1 MMDHWQ
7 GTSTVRLCP
16 GLLNTGCSMT
26 GIYQKIVIATD
37 GSEKNLSAVIEGVMI
52 ARSTGAKL
60 QVVYV
65 IDTKPLTTGVIE
77 DSYASMYD
85 SLRDEGQLALSQVK
99 DLAGDLDAETF
110 LLTGKPAS
118 EVIRFAKEQGS
129 DLLVI
134 GTQGKSG
141 LGKLILGSVAE
152 SIIRT
157 APCSVLVVRK
167 T

>member
-1 MMDHWQ
+1 
-7 GTSTVRLCP
+7 
-16 GLLNTGCSMT
+16 MT
-26 GIYQKIVIATD
+26 EIYQNIVIATD

-52 ARSTGAKL
+52 SRVSGAKL
-60 QVVYV
+60 HIVYV

-77 DSYASMYD
+77 ESYAGMYD
-85 SLRDEGQLALSQVK
+85 SLRDEGEQALEQAK
-99 DLAGDLDAETF
+99 ELAGGLNVETF
-110 LLTGKPAS
+110 LLTGKPAT
-118 EVIRFAKEQGS
+118 EITKFVKEHGA

-152 SIIRT
+152 SIVRT

-167 T
+167 S

>member
-1 MMDHWQ
+1 
-7 GTSTVRLCP
+7 
-16 GLLNTGCSMT
+16 MT

-52 ARSTGAKL
+52 ARVSGAKL
-60 QVVYV
+60 HVVYV

-77 DSYASMYD
+77 ESYAGMYD
-85 SLRDEGQLALSQVK
+85 NLREEGEQALEQAR
-99 DLAGDLDAETF
+99 DLAGDLDSETC
-110 LLTGKPAS
+110 LLTGKPAN
-118 EVIRFAKEQGS
+118 EITRFVKEQGA

-167 T
+167 S

>member
-1 MMDHWQ
+1 
-7 GTSTVRLCP
+7 
-16 GLLNTGCSMT
+16 MT
-26 GIYQKIVIATD
+26 EIYQNIVIATD

-52 ARSTGAKL
+52 SRVSGAKL
-60 QVVYV
+60 HIVYV

-77 DSYASMYD
+77 ESYAGMYD
-85 SLRDEGQLALSQVK
+85 SLRDEGEQALEQAK
-99 DLAGDLDAETF
+99 ELAGDLDVETF
-110 LLTGKPAS
+110 LLTGKPAM
-118 EVIRFAKEQGS
+118 EITRFVKEHGA

-152 SIIRT
+152 SIVRT

-167 T
+167 S

>member
-1 MMDHWQ
+1 
-7 GTSTVRLCP
+7 
-16 GLLNTGCSMT
+16 MT

-37 GSEKNLSAVIEGVMI
+37 GSEKNLSAVIEGVML
-52 ARSTGAKL
+52 ARISGAKL
-60 QVVYV
+60 HIVYV

-77 DSYASMYD
+77 ESYAGMYD
-85 SLRDEGQLALSQVK
+85 SLREEGEQALEQVK
-99 DLAGDLDAETF
+99 DLAGDLDADTF
-110 LLTGKPAS
+110 LLTGKPAN
-118 EVIRFAKEQGS
+118 EITRFVKEQGT

-141 LGKLILGSVAE
+141 LGKLLLGSVAE

-167 T
+167 S

>member
-1 MMDHWQ
+1 
-7 GTSTVRLCP
+7 
-16 GLLNTGCSMT
+16 MT

-37 GSEKNLSAVIEGVMI
+37 GSEKNLSAVIEGVML
-52 ARSTGAKL
+52 ARISGAKL
-60 QVVYV
+60 YIVYV

-77 DSYASMYD
+77 ESYAGMYD
-85 SLRDEGQLALSQVK
+85 SLREEGEQALEQAK
-99 DLAGDLDAETF
+99 DLAGDLGADTF
-110 LLTGKPAS
+110 LLTGKPAN
-118 EVIRFAKEQGS
+118 EITRFVKEQGS

-141 LGKLILGSVAE
+141 LGKLLLGSVAE

-167 T
+167 S